1 MKTMPAQTTDLYLL
15 EDLADPSR
23 TKNLADH
30 DLQALRAVAE
40 WIKTFVARPHN
51 DLGRA
56 GPVCPFV
63 PRAWDLRTLWLA
75 AEQIDNRNA
84 SDVFQLMT
92 DYRKLLL
99 RAPPAD
105 GDDASYKAIVVVFT
119 DLSADR
125 ARTYTDDVQA
135 QNFKR
140 HSYVEDGVV
149 AGDFHARNEGS
160 AIRNP
165 SFQPF
170 KSPVPFLLMRPAV
183 VGDWMFFLDSEEWLG
198 SWARRFG
205 ESAALAL
212 AETLRRTSWR
222 RLES

>member
-1 MKTMPAQTTDLYLL
+1 MKMPAQTTNLYLL
-15 EDLADPSR
+15 DDLADASR
-23 TKNLADH
+23 TRSLADH
-30 DLQALRAVAE
+30 DLKALQTVAD
-40 WIKTFVARPHN
+40 WIKTFVARPHE

-75 AEQIDNRNA
+75 AEQIASRNVP
-84 SDVFQLMT
+84 DIVQLMT

-99 RAPPAD
+99 RASPVD

-125 ARTYTDDVQA
+125 ATTTMDDVLA

-140 HSYVEDGVV
+140 LSYVEDGVV
-149 AGDFHARNEGS
+149 AGEFHARNEGS

-170 KSPVPFLLMRPAV
+170 KAPVPFLLMRPAV
-183 VGDWMFFLDSEEWLG
+183 VGDWMFFLDSGEWLG